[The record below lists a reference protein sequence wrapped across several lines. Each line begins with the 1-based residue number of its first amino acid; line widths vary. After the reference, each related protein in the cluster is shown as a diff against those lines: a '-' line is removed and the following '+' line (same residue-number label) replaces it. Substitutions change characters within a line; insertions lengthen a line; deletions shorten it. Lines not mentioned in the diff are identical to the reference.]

1 MWYNK
6 RRMRNKTNITGSK
19 IQELGRKARTDK
31 CGILLVR
38 MITIYS
44 APKKQIMIKG
54 GLLPEQ

>member
-1 MWYNK
+1 MGNNK
-6 RRMRNKTNITGSK
+6 ADITWSK
-19 IQELGRKARTDK
+19 IQKLGRKTRTDK

-44 APKKQIMIKG
+44 ATKKQIMIKG

>member
-1 MWYNK
+1 
-6 RRMRNKTNITGSK
+6 MRYTSDMTESK

>member
-1 MWYNK
+1 MTESQWENNK
-6 RRMRNKTNITGSK
+6 ANITGSK
-19 IQELGRKARTDK
+19 IQELGRKAGTDK

>member
-1 MWYNK
+1 MGN
-6 RRMRNKTNITGSK
+6 NKTNITGSK

-44 APKKQIMIKG
+44 DPKKQIMIKG

>member
-1 MWYNK
+1 MGNNK
-6 RRMRNKTNITGSK
+6 ANITGSK